1 MESSC
6 RNSPQVGTAAYE
18 EKPAV
23 EQRSGRVG
31 ACGDLHWNSILVKDG
46 PHGTDGEAHAES
58 VHEGQHPLG
67 QTPC

>member
-1 MESSC
+1 MKK
-6 RNSPQVGTAAYE
+6 
-18 EKPAV
+18 KPAV